1 MRLDSLL
8 MLGLQPNLPAATPTP
23 PRWGAGEGVRCRQYG
38 GFRLPWCAVRH
49 PTDFRLPL
57 SFQAAYLS
65 MFLITPIT
73 LREMVRVICLLI
85 WSPTESAKS

>member
-23 PRWGAGEGVRCRQYG
+23 TLPRAWDVGERARCTAGWR
-38 GFRLPWCAVRH
+38 
-49 PTDFRLPL
+49 
-57 SFQAAYLS
+57 FQAAYLS

-85 WSPTESAKS
+85 WSPTESARS

>member
-23 PRWGAGEGVRCRQYG
+23 TLPRWGAGEGVRCRQYG
-38 GFRLPWCAVRH
+38 GFRLLGCAVRH
-49 PTDFRLPL
+49 PTG
-57 SFQAAYLS
+57 FQAAYLS

-85 WSPTESAKS
+85 WSPTESARS